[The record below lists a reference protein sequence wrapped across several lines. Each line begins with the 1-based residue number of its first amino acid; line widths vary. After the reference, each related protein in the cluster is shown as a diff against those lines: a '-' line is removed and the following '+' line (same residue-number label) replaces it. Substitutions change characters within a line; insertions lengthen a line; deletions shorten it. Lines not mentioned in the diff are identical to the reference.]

1 MKLHAHDTVDVAPQ
15 RRAMPHRYEWA
26 GGYVADPPQSVGDA
40 ASRSRARQQPGPLA
54 ARPGGASEGGLC
66 RVQQRLAAAV
76 ARTTPTQLPDLLRT
90 LSRQAGHL
98 AHHPVNAFDNNPF
111 IAREWLIVSQ
121 VLHAAAHSLENRFEA
136 LFLGP

>member
-1 MKLHAHDTVDVAPQ
+1 MPLHADHAVDITPQ
-15 RRAMPHRYEWA
+15 RRTMPHRQQWA
-26 GGYVADPPQSVGDA
+26 GHMTDPSLAIGDPGGWP
-40 ASRSRARQQPGPLA
+40 RARQVP
-54 ARPGGASEGGLC
+54 ARPGAAPESSLC

-76 ARTTPTQLPDLLRT
+76 ARTTPTQLPELLRT

>member
-1 MKLHAHDTVDVAPQ
+1 MTLHAHDTVDVAPQ
-15 RRAMPHRYEWA
+15 HHAMSHRHKWA
-26 GGYVADPPQSVGDA
+26 GGDMAGLPPAVGDPA
-40 ASRSRARQQPGPLA
+40 GWSRTRQQPGPLA
-54 ARPGGASEGGLC
+54 
-66 RVQQRLAAAV
+66 QRLAAAV

-90 LSRQAGHL
+90 LSQQAGHL